1 MTYHLLERDR
11 DGGKRLADSL
21 VAAMDKVGNC
31 QLCRTLTES
40 EVCAVCSSASRE
52 QGTLCVVESPTDMTA
67 IEQGTDYRGLYFV
80 LMGTLSPLD
89 GIGPEELGLDRLA
102 ERFRAGGVQEVILA
116 TGATVEGEATAH
128 FVSELAREFDVRA
141 TRIAQGVPVGGELE
155 FVDSSTLSHAFSGR
169 RDV

>member
-102 ERFRAGGVQEVILA
+102 ERFRAGGHAEPVDAQ
-116 TGATVEGEATAH
+116 TQRRTTAVAH
-128 FVSELAREFDVRA
+128 GSA
-141 TRIAQGVPVGGELE
+141 TRC
-155 FVDSSTLSHAFSGR
+155 SSGPRRTLRAPCTEG
-169 RDV
+169 